1 MKNVIT
7 TMLTSF
13 GLIGTLIPFF
23 ALISFE
29 DISYN
34 QNIIFVGMIIIFGIT
49 MTINIICDFF
59 E

>member
-34 QNIIFVGMIIIFGIT
+34 QNIIFVGMIVIFGIT
-49 MTINIICDFF
+49 MTINIIWDFF
-59 E
+59 G